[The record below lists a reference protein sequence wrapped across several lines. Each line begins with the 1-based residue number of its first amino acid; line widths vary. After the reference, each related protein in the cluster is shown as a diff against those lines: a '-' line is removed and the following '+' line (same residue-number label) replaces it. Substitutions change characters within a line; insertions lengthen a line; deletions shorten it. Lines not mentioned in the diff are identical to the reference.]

1 MSGRRFGR
9 VSVRDL
15 RARLAERDLAVVSQ
29 VAELRLMNG
38 RQIEAV
44 HFPHEPDASA
54 ETAARHC
61 RRVLAR
67 LVRDRLL
74 VRLARQVGGV
84 RAGSGSFLY
93 ALGPVGQRLLQDE
106 QRARPRRYEPS
117 AAFVEHQ
124 LAVSQ
129 LVVDLTLAARRGKL
143 ELLAVQGEP
152 ACWRALPAV
161 GRLVLRPDLFLAVG
175 AAELEYRWFVE
186 VDRGTHH
193 LPAVRRKARL
203 YESYYRSGVEQ
214 ATHGVFPR
222 VLWITPDTTRTTRLR
237 QTLAA
242 GEFSDGLLLV
252 TTNDAALAALAG
264 GSV

>member
-9 VSVRDL
+9 ASVRDL
-15 RARLAERDLAVVSQ
+15 RARLAKRDLALVAQ
-29 VAELRLMNG
+29 VAELRLMSG

-44 HFPHEPDASA
+44 HFPHEPHASA

-67 LVRDRLL
+67 LVRDRVL

-93 ALGPVGQRLLQDE
+93 ALGPVGQRLLNDE
-106 QRARPRRYEPS
+106 RPRPRRYEPS
-117 AAFVEHQ
+117 AWFVNHQ

-129 LVVDLTLAARRGKL
+129 LVVDLTLAARRGEI

-152 ACWRALPAV
+152 ACWRAVPAV
-161 GRLVLRPDLFLAVG
+161 GRVVLRPDLFLAVG
-175 AAELEYRWFVE
+175 AGELEYRWFVE

-252 TTNDAALAALAG
+252 TTNNAALAALAG

>member
-9 VSVRDL
+9 VSVREL
-15 RARLAERDLAVVSQ
+15 RARLAERDLAVVAR
-29 VAELRLMNG
+29 VAELRLLSG

-44 HFPHEPDASA
+44 HFPHEAHASA

-67 LVRDRLL
+67 LVRDRVL

-93 ALGPVGQRLLQDE
+93 ALGPVGQRLLNE
-106 QRARPRRYEPS
+106 ERPRSRRYEPS

-129 LVVDLTLAARRGKL
+129 LVVDLTLAARRGEI

-152 ACWRALPAV
+152 ACWRAVSAV
-161 GRLVLRPDLFLAVG
+161 GRVVLRPDLFLAVA

-214 ATHGVFPR
+214 ASHGVFPR
-222 VLWITPDTTRTTRLR
+222 VLWITPDTTRTARLR
-237 QTLAA
+237 EALGG
-242 GEFSDGLLLV
+242 GEFSGGLLLV
-252 TTNDAALAALAG
+252 TTNDEAPAVLAG
-264 GSV
+264 GEL